1 MGIFKPIERV
11 CPRMIPPRR
20 VAITLWPFIF
30 YRSTEALEDIPLKA
44 HEHFHWKQALR
55 WGVVPWYLAYLL
67 LLPFYFRQRPD
78 DHPMERQAYDVQRR
92 VTIAVA
98 SGISCECG
106 KIQCD
111 CTERGDCGGTTG
123 CGCGR
128 KV

>member
-1 MGIFKPIERV
+1 MDIFKPIELV
-11 CPRMIPPRR
+11 CPWIIPPKS

-30 YRSTEALEDIPLKA
+30 YRSKEALEDLPLQA
-44 HEHFHWKQALR
+44 HEHFHWKQALK

-78 DHPMERQAYDVQRR
+78 NHPMERQAYDLQRR
-92 VTIAVA
+92 VAIAVA

-111 CTERGDCGGTTG
+111 CTEQGNCCGTG

>member
-67 LLPFYFRQRPD
+67 LLPFYFRQRPLVLLEYESAMFLVT
-78 DHPMERQAYDVQRR
+78 DHHHV
-92 VTIAVA
+92 
-98 SGISCECG
+98 G
-106 KIQCD
+106 
-111 CTERGDCGGTTG
+111 
-123 CGCGR
+123 
-128 KV
+128 